1 MENMEINIQWVN
13 KNLVVESTKGFG
25 VFSGDEM
32 GNEKILGQWGT
43 PPYSPRQYGKT
54 CNMVPIWTKN
64 TKPYIS

>member
-13 KNLVVESTKGFG
+13 KNLVVESIKGFG

-32 GNEKILGQWGT
+32 GNEKMLGQWGT
-43 PPYSPRQYGKT
+43 
-54 CNMVPIWTKN
+54 PIWTKN